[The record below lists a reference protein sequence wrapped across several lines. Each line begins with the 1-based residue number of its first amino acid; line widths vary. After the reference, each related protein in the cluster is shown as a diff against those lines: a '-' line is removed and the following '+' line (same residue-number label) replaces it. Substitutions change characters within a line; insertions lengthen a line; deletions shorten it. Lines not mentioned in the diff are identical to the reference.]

1 MRTTKLKIKIKNKF
15 YNIVIGKNL
24 IKNLS
29 KIIIDNSINFEKCL
43 LVIDNKIPKNL
54 IKQIILSLKR
64 KKKITYFFNS
74 SEKNKNQKKINELLE
89 ILLKNNF
96 HRNDCLMSIGGG
108 ITGDISGFAAGI
120 FKRGIKFINIPTTLL
135 AQVDS
140 SVGGKTGINTKY
152 GKNLIGTFYQ
162 PSLVVSDT
170 NFLKS
175 LPKREVICGYAEI
188 LKHSLIIDRKLFNY
202 LDKNANEI
210 LKLKN
215 PYIEKVIYKSCK
227 IKKQI
232 IEKDEKEKSL
242 RKILNFGHTFAHA
255 FETTNNYSK
264 NLNHGEAVLLGI
276 ISVSKFAYQ
285 NNYLNKSD
293 YEIIINH
300 FKKFNL
306 PASLSKFFS
315 SKKIS
320 KIIFYMQK
328 DKKNYNNNIN
338 LVLLRKIG
346 RVNHNYYFK
355 NTKIQKFL
363 KKELVN

>member
-1 MRTTKLKIKIKNKF
+1 MRTTKLKIKKKNKF

-108 ITGDISGFAAGI
+108 ITGDISGFATSI

-255 FETTNNYSK
+255 FEATLKYSK
-264 NLNHGEAVLLGI
+264 KLNHGEAVLLGI
-276 ISVSKFAYQ
+276 ISASKFSLK
-285 NNYLNKSD
+285 NNLLSLK
-293 YEIIINH
+293 E
-300 FKKFNL
+300 FNL
-306 PASLSKFFS
+306 IQNHLIKFKLPVKLKNFFS
-315 SKKIS
+315 IKYLKNIISFMKI
-320 KIIFYMQK
+320 
-328 DKKNYNNNIN
+328 DKKNNNQKIN
-338 LVLLRKIG
+338 LVLLK
-346 RVNHNYYFK
+346 K
-355 NTKIQKFL
+355 NW
-363 KKELVN
+363 